1 MAKVNY
7 VYGALLLHSAGKPI
21 DETHLKKVVEATGE
35 KAEEAQVKALV
46 SSLEGVN
53 IEDAIKSAAVAVAA
67 PAASASAAPAA
78 DKKDDKKSEEE
89 EKKKAEEAVAGLGA
103 LFG

>member
-7 VYGALLLHSAGKPI
+7 VYGALLLHSAGKPV
-21 DETHLKKVVEATGE
+21 DEAHLRKVVEATGE
-35 KAEEAQVKALV
+35 KVEEAQVKALV

-53 IEDAIKSAAVAVAA
+53 IDEAIKSAAVATAA
-67 PAASASAAPAA
+67 PAAVASSAPAA
-78 DKKDDKKSEEE
+78 AKDDKKSEEE
-89 EKKKAEEAVAGLGA
+89 EKKKAEEAVAGLGS